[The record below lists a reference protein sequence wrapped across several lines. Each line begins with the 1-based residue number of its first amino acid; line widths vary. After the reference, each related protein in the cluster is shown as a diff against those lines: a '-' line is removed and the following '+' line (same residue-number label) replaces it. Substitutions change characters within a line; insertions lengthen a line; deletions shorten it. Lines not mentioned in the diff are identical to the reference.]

1 MIKAV
6 IFDMDGVLIDAKEWH
21 YEAFNRALGLFG
33 FTISH
38 SDHVA
43 VFDGLPTH
51 TKLDILSEDYGLP
64 QGLHRF
70 INEMKQIYTI
80 EMVHTR
86 CKPTFTHEYALSN
99 LKRDGLLLAVAS
111 NSIRPTVD
119 LMMQRAHLDMYLD
132 ASLSASDVTKPKPD
146 PDIYIKAIERLGL
159 QPHEC
164 VVVEDNKNGI
174 QAARAAG
181 ASVLIVDSVHD
192 VNLQNIRSFIE
203 LQNENE
209 KEMA

>member
-33 FTISH
+33 FAISH

-51 TKLDILSEDYGLP
+51 TKLEILSEDYGLP
-64 QGLHRF
+64 EGLHRF
-70 INEMKQIYTI
+70 INEMKQLYTI

-86 CKPTFTHEYALSN
+86 CKPTFTHEYALAN
-99 LKRDGLLLAVAS
+99 LKRDGLKLAVAS

-119 LMMQRAHLDMYLD
+119 LMMQRAHLDEYLD
-132 ASLSASDVTKPKPD
+132 VSLSASDVDRPKPD
-146 PDIYIKAIERLGL
+146 PDIYHKSIERLGFE
-159 QPHEC
+159 PHEC

-181 ASVLIVDSVHD
+181 AHVLIVETVHD
-192 VNLQNIRSFIE
+192 VNISNIRAFIARANSKE
-203 LQNENE
+203 LV
-209 KEMA
+209 